1 MGQVLNKFKNKK
13 FRSLVFLYLIIFL
26 IIIFLLNWL
35 IKSSQAVRNKSQE
48 ENFSVYYKEL
58 LGRCD
63 KDEKNYDCCFN
74 SIAYM
79 AANNLKLVGAGC
91 GPGFKL
97 NTFDCQ
103 GAYKWCEMIR

>member
-1 MGQVLNKFKNKK
+1 MNNLSIKIKF
-13 FRSLVFLYLIIFL
+13 FLIYFIIFL

-74 SIAYM
+74 SIAYTYPKIIFILM
-79 AANNLKLVGAGC
+79 
-91 GPGFKL
+91 
-97 NTFDCQ
+97 
-103 GAYKWCEMIR
+103 RR